1 MGKSKGTRN
10 KAFTEDEINKLK
22 VNAHVRSVTE
32 RTIHFTEDF
41 KRLFYERRKMGVP
54 SQQIFRDCGIDPE
67 VLGQNRM
74 EGFSSMLN
82 KQARRSTGFEDLRF
96 TKLKQETAKQE
107 SIEERIKF
115 LEHELTYT
123 RQEVEFLKKLRVA
136 DLEVMKQSES
146 KHRQK

>member
-1 MGKSKGTRN
+1 MGKSKGARN

-115 LEHELTYT
+115 LEHELAYT

>member
-123 RQEVEFLKKLRVA
+123 RQEVEILKKLRVA